1 MKKIFRSII
10 LSLAAVVAVPTSA
23 SSGILRPIIQISAAD
38 HIQSGLYKVLVYGMI
53 HELGFWTQGDI
64 DPALVSLY
72 GNKVDIYFGAIA
84 PSGERISWIIQDGV
98 LIIVPGFTAIL
109 RDHSY
114 TAERKY
120 SSELNL
126 RVRYTFTGAEPK
138 GMYTLFVLI
147 VPKDKDPNDPLN
159 WYGAALSPLFLE

>member
-114 TAERKY
+114 TAERNTR
-120 SSELNL
+120 LNL
-126 RVRYTFTGAEPK
+126 ICEFATHS
-138 GMYTLFVLI
+138 L
-147 VPKDKDPNDPLN
+147 
-159 WYGAALSPLFLE
+159 ALSPRECIHCLS

>member
-1 MKKIFRSII
+1 MKIFKSII
-10 LSLAAVVAVPTSA
+10 FALAAFCTISANA
-23 SSGILRPIIQISAAD
+23 SSGMLRPIIQISAAD
-38 HIQSGLYKVLVYGMI
+38 HIQSGLYKVIVYGVD

-64 DPALVSLY
+64 DPALASLY
-72 GNKVDIYFGAIA
+72 GDKVDIYFGAIA
-84 PSGERISWIIQDGV
+84 PGGERISWIMQDGV
-98 LIIVPGFTAIL
+98 LSIVPGFAAIL
-109 RDHSY
+109 GNHSY

-126 RVRYTFTGAEPK
+126 RVRYKFSGAEPK

-159 WYGAALSPLFLE
+159 WYGAALSPLFLK